1 MIVLRSPKGWTGPR
15 TVDGKQVEGT
25 WRSHQV
31 PLSEVRTNPEHLAQ
45 LEQWL
50 ESYRP
55 DELFDDDGRLRP
67 DVAENAP
74 AGELRMSATPH
85 ANGGLLL
92 RDPEA
97 ARITQTTPSR
107 LPEPGANASAP

>member
-1 MIVLRSPKGWTGPR
+1 M
-15 TVDGKQVEGT
+15 EGT

-55 DELFDDDGRLRP
+55 GELFDDAAGSGPTSRRTRP
-67 DVAENAP
+67 
-74 AGELRMSATPH
+74 
-85 ANGGLLL
+85 
-92 RDPEA
+92 
-97 ARITQTTPSR
+97 
-107 LPEPGANASAP
+107 PGTCG